1 MVNMFLIM
9 EQFLIGLLQ
18 LDQGKET
25 LEKSFQ
31 AAVNALM
38 IDYPQLFFVDVRHI
52 SLAIMKKQYPGFGP
66 IFYVSISNSTGEK
79 FYLEGIRNKEEAENA
94 RRVVE
99 NVRQNV
105 ISKVKST
112 DTIYEKVKIIHDYLV
127 DNITYDQTSS
137 GELKHTLYA
146 ALIYNRAVCEGY
158 AKSFKYIADGLRN
171 TYNNSCW
178 RRYFRWKK

>member
-171 TYNNSCW
+171 TYKNGCW

>member
-38 IDYPQLFFVDVRHI
+38 IDYPQLFFVDVRHM
-52 SLAIMKKQYPGFGP
+52 SLSIMKKQYPGFGP
-66 IFYVSISNSTGEK
+66 IFYVSISNSTGIK
-79 FYLEGIRNKEEAENA
+79 NREEAENA

-99 NVRQNV
+99 NVRQNI
-105 ISKVKST
+105 ISRVKST
-112 DTIYEKVKIIHDYLV
+112 DTIYEKVKTIHDYLV

-171 TYNNSCW
+171 TYNNSCR